1 MKITFLVPPPIDGN
15 IPERVAGC
23 AYLLYYVPNIF
34 LLSAAAVLEKEG
46 YEVKYIETTIK
57 KWDRGHFLAFLK
69 EDLSDVYCFY
79 SVNLSQDTD
88 FQALKDIR
96 EIRGD
101 VPIVFFGPAPSDRPA
116 EFVVDENTYVV
127 RGEPEYTMLELIK
140 ALETKSTINGIKSV
154 SFRNKS
160 GTHIYHRLIEK
171 TPPLSPPSHGGVENP
186 FSDEIIHNVNR
197 EPIEDLDA
205 LPFPARHLLEER
217 DVYYNPKLG
226 KRPFTAVCTSRGCSY
241 RCIYCVP
248 SSLSFS
254 RELEYKHHVGKKPAV
269 RKRSPENII
278 EEFKLLK
285 SQGYKAVNVQDDQ
298 FVWGEERT
306 VKICE
311 GIKDLGIVWGCS
323 ARSDHLNEPIV
334 KAMAAAHCKF
344 IDLGVESFNQEILDY
359 VKKDIDVRK
368 NEEAIKLV
376 RKYGI
381 NAKINIMFGASP
393 LETTAT
399 IKKNMEEIKRL
410 KVDQVMYNIANPF
423 PGTEFYKI
431 AKENKLFV
439 YGDYKPVNVAKEA
452 NIAYPHLGK
461 TELENAVR
469 RANFEF
475 FLTPRFILK
484 NIRRLG
490 SLDSIKA
497 MFKKLF

>member
-1 MKITFLVPPPIDGN
+1 MKITFLVPPPIDGK

-34 LLSAAAVLEKEG
+34 VLSAAAVLEKARC
-46 YEVKYIETTIK
+46 EVEYIETTIK
-57 KWDRGHFLAFLK
+57 KWDRGHFLSFLK
-69 EDLSDVYCFY
+69 EDLSDVYGFY
-79 SVNLSQDTD
+79 SVNLSQKTD
-88 FQALKDIR
+88 MQAHTDIR

-101 VPIVFFGPAPSDRPA
+101 VPIIFFGPAPSDRPV
-116 EFVVDENTYVV
+116 EFVVDEHTYVV
-127 RGEPEYTMLELIK
+127 RGEPEYTMLELVK
-140 ALETKSTINGIKSV
+140 ALDTNSNIHGVESV
-154 SFRNKS
+154 SFRDN
-160 GTHIYHRLIEK
+160 G
-171 TPPLSPPSHGGVENP
+171 
-186 FSDEIIHNVNR
+186 EIIHNINR
-197 EPIEDLDA
+197 KPIEDLDA
-205 LPFPARHLLEER
+205 LPFPARHLLKER

-269 RKRSPENII
+269 RKRTPENII

-285 SQGYKAVNVQDDQ
+285 SQGYKAVNMQDDQ

-311 GIKDLGIVWGCS
+311 GIKDLDIVWGCS
-323 ARSDHLNEPIV
+323 ARSDLLTEPLV
-334 KAMAAAHCKF
+334 KAMALANCKF

-376 RKYGI
+376 KKYGI
-381 NAKINIMFGASP
+381 SAKINVMFGASP
-393 LETTAT
+393 LETMDT
-399 IKKNMEEIKRL
+399 IKKNMAEVKRL

-423 PGTEFYKI
+423 PGTEFYQI
-431 AKENKLFV
+431 AKENNLFV

-461 TELENAVR
+461 DALESAVR
-469 RANFEF
+469 RANFAF

-484 NIRRLG
+484 NVRRMG
-490 SLDSIKA
+490 SLDSLKA
-497 MFKKLF
+497 MFRKLF

>member
-1 MKITFLVPPPIDGN
+1 MKIAFLVPPPIDGN

-34 LLSAAAVLEKEG
+34 LLSAAAVLEKDG
-46 YEVKYIETTIK
+46 CAVKYLETTIK
-57 KWDRGHFLAFLK
+57 KWDRGRFLSFLR

-79 SVNLSQDTD
+79 SVNLSQNTD
-88 FQALKDIR
+88 LQALKDIR

-101 VPIVFFGPAPSDRPA
+101 VPIIFFGPAPSDRPA
-116 EFVVDENTYVV
+116 EFVVDDYAYVV
-127 RGEPEYTMLELIK
+127 RGEPEYTMLELSK
-140 ALETKSTINGIKSV
+140 ALETNSAVYGIKSV
-154 SFRNKS
+154 SFR
-160 GTHIYHRLIEK
+160 R
-171 TPPLSPPSHGGVENP
+171 HG
-186 FSDEIIHNVNR
+186 EILNNANR

-254 RELEYKHHVGKKPAV
+254 RELEYKHHVGKKPPV

-306 VKICE
+306 IKICE
-311 GIKDLGIVWGCS
+311 GIKDLDMAWGCS
-323 ARSDHLNEPIV
+323 ARSDHLTEPVV

-359 VKKDIDVRK
+359 VKKDIDVKK
-368 NEEAIKLV
+368 NEEAINLV
-376 RKYGI
+376 KKYGI
-381 NAKINIMFGASP
+381 SAKINIMFGASP
-393 LETTAT
+393 LETMAT
-399 IKKNMEEIKRL
+399 IQRNREEVKRL

-423 PGTEFYKI
+423 PGTEFYNI
-431 AKENKLFV
+431 AKESKLFV

-490 SLDSIKA
+490 SLDSVKA
-497 MFKKLF
+497 MFRKLF

>member
-1 MKITFLVPPPIDGN
+1 MKITFLVPPPIDGK

-23 AYLLYYVPNIF
+23 AYLLYYVPNVF
-34 LLSAAAVLEKEG
+34 LLNAAAVLEKEG
-46 YEVKYIETTIK
+46 FDVKYIETTIK
-57 KWDRGHFLAFLK
+57 KWDGGHFLAFLK
-69 EDLSDVYCFY
+69 EDLSDVYSFY
-79 SVNLSQDTD
+79 SVNLSQNAD
-88 FQALKDIR
+88 FQALRDIR

-101 VPIVFFGPAPSDRPA
+101 VPIIFFGPAPSDRPA
-116 EFVVDENTYVV
+116 EFVVDDNTYVV
-127 RGEPEYTMLELIK
+127 RGEPEYTMLDLVK
-140 ALETKSTINGIKSV
+140 ALEAKSSIESIKSV
-154 SFRNKS
+154 SFRTN
-160 GTHIYHRLIEK
+160 
-171 TPPLSPPSHGGVENP
+171 N
-186 FSDEIIHNVNR
+186 EIIHNANR

-269 RKRSPENII
+269 KKRSPENVI

-285 SQGYKAVNVQDDQ
+285 SLGYKAVNVQDDQ

-306 VKICE
+306 IKICE

-359 VKKDIDVRK
+359 VRKDIDVRK

-376 RKYGI
+376 KKYGI
-381 NAKINIMFGASP
+381 NAKINIMLGASP
-393 LETTAT
+393 QETAAT
-399 IKKNMEEIKRL
+399 IKKNMEEVKRL

-461 TELENAVR
+461 AELENAVR

-490 SLDSIKA
+490 SLDSLKA
-497 MFKKLF
+497 MFRKLF

>member
-1 MKITFLVPPPIDGN
+1 MKITFLVPPPIDGK

-34 LLSAAAVLEKEG
+34 LLSVAAILEKGG

-57 KWDRGHFLAFLK
+57 KWDRGHFLAFLR
-69 EDLSDVYCFY
+69 EDLSDVYSFY
-79 SVNLSQDTD
+79 SVNLSQETD
-88 FQALKDIR
+88 MQALKDIR
-96 EIRGD
+96 EIRED
-101 VPIVFFGPAPSDRPA
+101 VPVVFFGPAPSDRPA
-116 EFVVDENTYVV
+116 EFVVDESIYVV
-127 RGEPEYTMLELIK
+127 RGEPEYTMLDLVKSRESKSNIK
-140 ALETKSTINGIKSV
+140 GIKSV
-154 SFRNKS
+154 SFRTK
-160 GTHIYHRLIEK
+160 
-171 TPPLSPPSHGGVENP
+171 
-186 FSDEIIHNVNR
+186 DEIIHNANR
-197 EPIEDLDA
+197 EPIEDLDS
-205 LPFPARHLLEER
+205 LPFPARHMLEER

-226 KRPFTAVCTSRGCSY
+226 MRPFTAVCTSRGCSY

-254 RELEYKHHVGKKPAV
+254 RELEYKHYMEKKPPV

-306 VKICE
+306 IKICK
-311 GIKDLGIVWGCS
+311 GIKDLDIVWGCS
-323 ARSDHLNEPIV
+323 ARSDHLTEPIV
-334 KAMAAAHCKF
+334 KAMAEAHCKF

-359 VKKDIDVRK
+359 VKKDIDVKK

-376 RKYGI
+376 KKYGI
-381 NAKINIMFGASP
+381 SAKINIMFGASP
-393 LETTAT
+393 LETMDT
-399 IKKNMEEIKRL
+399 IHRNMEEVKRL

-423 PGTEFYKI
+423 PGTDFYKI

-461 TELENAVR
+461 TDLEKAVR

-484 NIRRLG
+484 NVRRLG
-490 SLDSIKA
+490 SLDSLKA
-497 MFKKLF
+497 MFRKLF

>member
-34 LLSAAAVLEKEG
+34 LLNAAAVLEKEG
-46 YEVKYIETTIK
+46 FEVKYIETTIK
-57 KWDRGHFLAFLK
+57 KWDRGYFLAFLR

-79 SVNLSQDTD
+79 SVNLSQNTD
-88 FQALKDIR
+88 FQALKNIR
-96 EIRGD
+96 EIRKN
-101 VPIVFFGPAPSDRPA
+101 VPIVFFGPASSDRPA

-127 RGEPEYTMLELIK
+127 RGEPEYTMLELVR
-140 ALETKSTINGIKSV
+140 ALEAKSNIKGIKSV
-154 SFRNKS
+154 SFRSNA
-160 GTHIYHRLIEK
+160 
-171 TPPLSPPSHGGVENP
+171 
-186 FSDEIIHNVNR
+186 EILHNVNR

-254 RELEYKHHVGKKPAV
+254 RELEYKHHVGKKPPV
-269 RKRSPENII
+269 RKRSPKNII

-311 GIKDLGIVWGCS
+311 GIKALDIVWGCS

-334 KAMAAAHCKF
+334 KAMAAAQCKF

-359 VKKDIDVRK
+359 VKKDIDVKK

-376 RKYGI
+376 KKYGI

-399 IKKNMEEIKRL
+399 IKKNMEEVKRL

-461 TELENAVR
+461 TDLENAVR

-490 SLDSIKA
+490 SLDSLKA
-497 MFKKLF
+497 MFRKLF

>member
-34 LLSAAAVLEKEG
+34 LLSAAAILEKKG
-46 YEVKYIETTIK
+46 YEVRYIEATIK
-57 KWDRGHFLAFLK
+57 KWDRGHFLTFLK
-69 EDLSDVYCFY
+69 EDLSDAYCFY
-79 SVNLSQDTD
+79 SVNLSQRTD
-88 FQALKDIR
+88 IQALQDIR
-96 EIRGD
+96 EIRGN
-101 VPIVFFGPAPSDRPA
+101 VSVIFFGPAPSDRPA
-116 EFVVDENTYVV
+116 EFVVDEDCYVV
-127 RGEPEYTMLELIK
+127 RGEAEYTMLELVK
-140 ALETKSTINGIKSV
+140 ALETKSSVKGIKSV
-154 SFRNKS
+154 SFKNKD
-160 GTHIYHRLIEK
+160 K
-171 TPPLSPPSHGGVENP
+171 T
-186 FSDEIIHNVNR
+186 IHNGNR

-217 DVYYNPKLG
+217 DIYYNPKLG

-254 RELEYKHHVGKKPAV
+254 RELEYKHHFGKKPPV

-278 EEFKLLK
+278 EEFTLLK
-285 SQGYKAVNVQDDQ
+285 SLGYKAVNIQDDQ

-311 GIKDLGIVWGCS
+311 GIKDLDIVWGCS
-323 ARSDHLNEPIV
+323 ARSDHLNEPII

-359 VKKDIDVRK
+359 VKKDIDVKK

-376 RKYGI
+376 KKYGI
-381 NAKINIMFGASP
+381 SAKINIMFGASP
-393 LETTAT
+393 LETMDT
-399 IKKNMEEIKRL
+399 IRKNVEEVKRL

-423 PGTEFYKI
+423 PGTEFYQI

-452 NIAYPHLGK
+452 NIAYPHLSK
-461 TELENAVR
+461 VDLENAVR

-484 NIRRLG
+484 NVRRLG
-490 SLDSIKA
+490 SLDSLKA
-497 MFKKLF
+497 MFRKLF

>member
-1 MKITFLVPPPIDGN
+1 MKITFLIPPPIDGK

-46 YEVKYIETTIK
+46 YEVRYIESTIK

-69 EDLSDVYCFY
+69 EDLSDIYCFY
-79 SVNLSQDTD
+79 SVNLSQSTD
-88 FQALKDIR
+88 IQALEDIR
-96 EIRGD
+96 KIRKG
-101 VPIVFFGPAPSDRPA
+101 VPVIFFGPAPSDRPA
-116 EFVVDENTYVV
+116 EFVMDEDTYIV
-127 RGEPEYTMLELIK
+127 RGEPEYTMLELVK
-140 ALETKSTINGIKSV
+140 TLGSKSDMEGIKSV
-154 SFRNKS
+154 SFRDNGK
-160 GTHIYHRLIEK
+160 
-171 TPPLSPPSHGGVENP
+171 
-186 FSDEIIHNVNR
+186 IIHNTNR

-254 RELEYKHHVGKKPAV
+254 RELEYKHRLGKKPPV

-285 SQGYKAVNVQDDQ
+285 SLGYKAVNVQDDQ

-311 GIKDLGIVWGCS
+311 GIKDLDIVWGCS
-323 ARSDHLNEPIV
+323 ARSDHLNEPII
-334 KAMAAAHCKF
+334 KAMSAAHCKF

-359 VKKDIDVRK
+359 VKKDIDVKK

-376 RKYGI
+376 KKYGI
-381 NAKINIMFGASP
+381 SAKINIMFGASP
-393 LETTAT
+393 LETMDT
-399 IKKNMEEIKRL
+399 IKKNMDEVRRL

-423 PGTEFYKI
+423 PGTEFYEI
-431 AKENKLFV
+431 AKENKLFI

-452 NIAYPHLGK
+452 NIAYPHLSK
-461 TELENAVR
+461 VDLESAVR

-484 NIRRLG
+484 NVRRLG
-490 SLDSIKA
+490 SLDSLKA
-497 MFKKLF
+497 MFRKLF